1 MSNQRTLDQHFK
13 MPPMKPRQFQAVTV
27 KNWTLLAQSPFG
39 MIGCFIVSV
48 LFVVL
53 VGWLHTFYEHQY
65 KPIDNNSSEMIPNPM
80 PIESQPE
87 NINHHMHFTLTTN
100 VSADT
105 VKFFGTLPENAQ
117 GTGYIGAADRK
128 WTANNEKAQLR
139 AQYAIP
145 ENINCSITQSQIP
158 FATIDDLS
166 CTTDAC
172 KPKYTTFEQ
181 LDEAVNNT
189 LYELMAQDIDAEHK
203 QPTKKL
209 SFTEKLLNA
218 VENSFKVKKVQETEF
233 TFTINDYNLTNQFK
247 WDKHERLYT
256 SAVNFSYLN
265 FPINKLLAP
274 KVHEVGYKY
283 ILSSYSS
290 HQTQMSYSLS
300 NFNHLGGT
308 QYFLYQTFLR
318 NTFEPQVGSEPASVK
333 GYQKQF
339 WELYQDQG
347 ADPFT
352 PIFSTVLIPI
362 AFYLL
367 VTLFAYQMSQ
377 EKGDG
382 LLSLQQMMGLRYYPR
397 YLADLVYQLVI
408 GMVMFGVI
416 MGGCAISGMEFISHT
431 YWGIWFLF
439 GMLFVLNIPLLSQLL
454 SSFTDSGRIS
464 SILSI
469 FIILVEAVV
478 GISWVSNMYDASVVD
493 RTISMWYALIP
504 GMAPIVAMAMVNGL
518 IITQN
523 PNNYLSESLY
533 FKLSKVSDG
542 SMTADVGYEVAW
554 AIMLGFIALVVYAFL
569 SIYIDRI
576 TPRRN
581 GIPEHPLFFL
591 QSLYERASVNA
602 RRIFVE
608 ITWASAFWA
617 VGQMFVHPK
626 ILLISQAEIDQFV
639 SEERHKSEQNEVDED
654 DVSQSGGTSSTTFD
668 YLKGGKDNTTTGSE
682 LSHPSQS
689 GNNNMQRKI
698 QKEYKHQ
705 NKMSIRDPDLATE
718 KQLTIQGLAASNG
731 QIPLVRLLNLR
742 KTYPATRYTP
752 AKHAVRGVY
761 YTVGENECLCLLGA
775 NGCGKTSQINMLCM
789 LFKPTNGTAYICGKS
804 INDRRSQQYI
814 QTNLGVCPQFDI
826 LYPTMSIRQHLR
838 FYARIKGVHK
848 SIQEEHISDL
858 LEAVE
863 LTKQQNQAS
872 KSLSGGMKRRLSISI
887 ALCSKPK
894 VLIFDEPS
902 SGLDVATRRQL
913 WNVIIKARQGRA
925 VLLTTHAMEE
935 AECLSTRIAI
945 MAEGKI
951 RCIGTAAG
959 LQKKFGS
966 GYQLTICV
974 DKEKIM
980 KADPVYVGSVYLSS
994 KGEQVAHQKIMKE
1007 IGQGLVLASC
1017 YQGSLVYIIPE
1028 NVVISELFG
1037 KMEGLVKDLESGI
1050 CDWGLNQTS
1059 LESVFMKVVSQSY

>member
-1 MSNQRTLDQHFK
+1 MSNQRTLEQHFK

-27 KNWTLLAQSPFG
+27 KNWILLAQSPLG
-39 MIGCFIVSV
+39 LIGCFITSI
-48 LFVVL
+48 LFVSL
-53 VGWLHTFYEHQY
+53 LGWFHTILEKNH
-65 KPIDNNSSEMIPNPM
+65 KPIDNSTSEMIPNPM
-80 PIESQPE
+80 PVESQPE

-100 VSADT
+100 VSAES
-105 VKFFGTLPENAQ
+105 VKYFGTLPENAQ

-139 AQYAIP
+139 VQYQIP

-158 FATIDDLS
+158 FATVDDLR
-166 CTTDAC
+166 CTNDSC

-181 LDEAVNNT
+181 LDDAVNNT
-189 LYELMAQDIDAEHK
+189 IYELMAQDIDAEHK
-203 QPTKKL
+203 QPTKKI
-209 SFTEKLLNA
+209 SFTEKLMNF
-218 VENSFKVKKVQETEF
+218 VENSFKINKVSESEF
-233 TFTINDYNLTNQFK
+233 TFTVDDYNITNQFK

-265 FPINKLLAP
+265 FPINKLIHAP
-274 KVHEVGYKY
+274 KVHEIGYKY

-290 HQTQMSYSLS
+290 HQTHMQYNLS

-308 QYFLYQTFLR
+308 QYFLFQTFLR
-318 NTFEPQVGSEPASVK
+318 NTFEPQSGSEPANVK

-339 WELYQDQG
+339 WELYVDKG
-347 ADPFT
+347 ADPAT
-352 PIFSTVLIPI
+352 PIFSTFVIPV

-367 VTLFAYQMSQ
+367 VPLFAYQMSQ

-397 YLADLVYQLVI
+397 YFADLIFQLVI
-408 GMVMFGVI
+408 GVVMFGVI
-416 MGGCAISGMEFISHT
+416 IGGCAIFGLEYVSHT
-431 YWGIWFLF
+431 YWGIWFLY
-439 GMLFVLNIPLLSQLL
+439 GMLFVFNVPILSQLF
-454 SSFTDSGRIS
+454 SSFTDSGKTASIIS
-464 SILSI
+464 LLV
-469 FIILVEAVV
+469 IIIE
-478 GISWVSNMYDASVVD
+478 GYFCSSWVSGTYDTTSD

-504 GMAPIVAMAMVNGL
+504 GVAPMIVMAMVNSL
-518 IITQN
+518 IVPQN
-523 PNNYLSESLY
+523 PLDYLSSSKY
-533 FKLSKVSDG
+533 FKLVKVADG

-554 AIMLGFIALVVYAFL
+554 AIVLGFISIVIYAFI

-591 QSLYERASVNA
+591 QSLYERACVNA

-626 ILLISQAEIDQFV
+626 ILLISQAEIDQFA
-639 SEERHKSEQNEVDED
+639 SKERHKSEQDEVDED
-654 DVSQSGGTSSTTFD
+654 EISQSGGTSSTTFD
-668 YLKGGKDNTTTGSE
+668 YLKGEKDNTTTGSE

-698 QKEYKHQ
+698 QKEFKHQ

-718 KQLTIQGLAASNG
+718 KELTIQGIAASNG

-863 LTKQQNQAS
+863 LTKQQDQAS

-951 RCIGTAAG
+951 RCIGTASS

-974 DKEKIM
+974 DKERVV
-980 KADPVYVGSVYLSS
+980 KANPVYIGSVQLSS
-994 KGEQVAHQKIMKE
+994 KGEQVAHQKITNE
-1007 IGQGLVLASC
+1007 ISQGLILASC

>member
-1 MSNQRTLDQHFK
+1 
-13 MPPMKPRQFQAVTV
+13 
-27 KNWTLLAQSPFG
+27 
-39 MIGCFIVSV
+39 
-48 LFVVL
+48 
-53 VGWLHTFYEHQY
+53 
-65 KPIDNNSSEMIPNPM
+65 
-80 PIESQPE
+80 
-87 NINHHMHFTLTTN
+87 
-100 VSADT
+100 
-105 VKFFGTLPENAQ
+105 
-117 GTGYIGAADRK
+117 
-128 WTANNEKAQLR
+128 
-139 AQYAIP
+139 
-145 ENINCSITQSQIP
+145 
-158 FATIDDLS
+158 
-166 CTTDAC
+166 
-172 KPKYTTFEQ
+172 
-181 LDEAVNNT
+181 
-189 LYELMAQDIDAEHK
+189 MAQEIDAEHK
-203 QPTKKL
+203 QPVYRHQFTQKLKKL
-209 SFTEKLLNA
+209 FVEKSL
-218 VENSFKVKKVQETEF
+218 KVNKDQESKGIKL
-233 TFTINDYNLTNQFK
+233 TINDYNLTNQFL
-247 WDKHERLYT
+247 WDKHEKLYT

-265 FPINKLLAP
+265 YPINKPLTP
-274 KVHEVGYKY
+274 KVQDIGYKY
-283 ILSSYSS
+283 ILSSYV
-290 HQTQMSYSLS
+290 HDQTKTLYNVS

-308 QYFLYQTFLR
+308 QYFIFQTFLR
-318 NTFEPQVGSEPASVK
+318 NTFEPQEGAEPAQVK
-333 GYQKQF
+333 GYQRQF
-339 WELYQDQG
+339 WEQYVDKG
-347 ADPFT
+347 ADAAT
-352 PIFSTVLIPI
+352 PIISTFVIPV

-367 VTLFAYQMSQ
+367 VPLFAYQMSQ
-377 EKGDG
+377 EKGEG

-397 YLADLVYQLVI
+397 YFADMIFQLVI
-408 GMVMFGVI
+408 GVVLFGVI
-416 MGGCAISGMEFISHT
+416 IGCCAIFGLEYVSHT
-431 YWGIWFLF
+431 YWGIWFLY
-439 GMLFVLNIPLLSQLL
+439 GMLFVFNIPILSQLF
-454 SSFTDSGRIS
+454 SSFTDSGKTA
-464 SILSI
+464 SIVSLLV
-469 FIILVEAVV
+469 IIIE
-478 GISWVSNMYDASVVD
+478 GYFCSSWVSETYEPTTIN
-493 RTISMWYALIP
+493 RTVSMWYALIP
-504 GMAPIVAMAMVNGL
+504 GVGPIIALAMVNSL
-518 IITQN
+518 IVPQN
-523 PNNYLSESLY
+523 PLDYLSSGKY
-533 FKLSKVSDG
+533 FKLVKVADG

-554 AIMLGFIALVVYAFL
+554 AIVLGFISIVIYALL

-581 GIPEHPLFFL
+581 GIPEHPLFFI

-602 RRIFVE
+602 RRVFVE

-626 ILLISQAEIDQFV
+626 ILLISEAEIDQFV
-639 SEERHKSEQNEVDED
+639 SEERHKCEQDEVDED
-654 DVSQSGGTSSTTFD
+654 EISQSGGTSSTTFD

-682 LSHPSQS
+682 LSAPSQS
-689 GNNNMQRKI
+689 GNNMQRQI
-698 QKEYKHQ
+698 QKEYVHQ
-705 NKMSIRDPDLATE
+705 NKMSIRDPDLISE
-718 KQLTIQGLAASNG
+718 KERTIQGLTASNG

-775 NGCGKTSQINMLCM
+775 NGKTSQINILCM

-863 LTKQQNQAS
+863 LTKQQDQAS

-951 RCIGTAAG
+951 RCIGTASS

-974 DKEKIM
+974 DREKIT

-994 KGEQVAHQKIMKE
+994 KGEQIAHQKITNE
-1007 IGQGLVLASC
+1007 ISQRLILASC

-1037 KMEGLVKDLESGI
+1037 KMERLVKDLESGI

>member
-105 VKFFGTLPENAQ
+105 IKFFGNLPENAQ
-117 GTGYIGAADRK
+117 GTGFIGAADRK

-408 GMVMFGVI
+408 GLVMFGVI

-617 VGQMFVHPK
+617 VGQMFVHPR
-626 ILLISQAEIDQFV
+626 ILLILWCGLFLFCFGCFV
-639 SEERHKSEQNEVDED
+639 FVFFFGFFFFFW
-654 DVSQSGGTSSTTFD
+654 GG
-668 YLKGGKDNTTTGSE
+668 LGVVVWVV
-682 LSHPSQS
+682 
-689 GNNNMQRKI
+689 
-698 QKEYKHQ
+698 
-705 NKMSIRDPDLATE
+705 
-718 KQLTIQGLAASNG
+718 GLC
-731 QIPLVRLLNLR
+731 
-742 KTYPATRYTP
+742 
-752 AKHAVRGVY
+752 
-761 YTVGENECLCLLGA
+761 CLCLFFFCLVGWFW
-775 NGCGKTSQINMLCM
+775 LCVCVV
-789 LFKPTNGTAYICGKS
+789 LVV
-804 INDRRSQQYI
+804 
-814 QTNLGVCPQFDI
+814 LGV
-826 LYPTMSIRQHLR
+826 
-838 FYARIKGVHK
+838 V
-848 SIQEEHISDL
+848 
-858 LEAVE
+858 V
-863 LTKQQNQAS
+863 
-872 KSLSGGMKRRLSISI
+872 
-887 ALCSKPK
+887 
-894 VLIFDEPS
+894 
-902 SGLDVATRRQL
+902 
-913 WNVIIKARQGRA
+913 
-925 VLLTTHAMEE
+925 VLLWF
-935 AECLSTRIAI
+935 CLV
-945 MAEGKI
+945 
-951 RCIGTAAG
+951 C
-959 LQKKFGS
+959 LVVCFVVCWFGFV
-966 GYQLTICV
+966 CV
-974 DKEKIM
+974 CCLGFCC
-980 KADPVYVGSVYLSS
+980 VVVVGWCV
-994 KGEQVAHQKIMKE
+994 G
-1007 IGQGLVLASC
+1007 GGFLVFGVLC
-1017 YQGSLVYIIPE
+1017 VCVVVGFWFWWVCFVFVWFFLFGWWFCVCFLFGFLLVFFFVVGFWCLFWVGVGCVFLLFGWVWGFWLVY
-1028 NVVISELFG
+1028 SQFY
-1037 KMEGLVKDLESGI
+1037 
-1050 CDWGLNQTS
+1050 TS
-1059 LESVFMKVVSQSY
+1059 SFEIVSIF